1 MGPLI
6 IVGKATSVAK
16 KTKKTTKKKSTKKA
30 VAAKGKVAAKTAKKK
45 TTRKKSTIKKAV
57 TRTAKKKVQKKTA
70 KKKTAVKKKV
80 TKKKTAKTKKT
91 VKKMAVKKTA
101 VKKKTAKRKIRSG
114 GLTKAEM
121 EEFRKLLLEKRAELI
136 GDVNYIEN
144 ESLRKSRG
152 DSSGDL
158 SSMPI
163 HMADIGTDNFEQ
175 EFSLG
180 LMDSERKI
188 LKEIMAAL
196 NRIDEGTFGICEGTD
211 QPISKARLRA
221 NPWARYGIKYA
232 TMVEQG
238 RVIEGDK
245 IYEEEPED
253 EGFGDLEDSG
263 EFEIID
269 DDDVEELHLHD
280 PEDTQYGIF
289 SEPDDD

>member
-1 MGPLI
+1 M
-6 IVGKATSVAK
+6 AK
-16 KTKKTTKKKSTKKA
+16 RKTKKKKSTKKA
-30 VAAKGKVAAKTAKKK
+30 VAAKRKATAKTTKKK
-45 TTRKKSTIKKAV
+45 TTKKKATKKKAV
-57 TRTAKKKVQKKTA
+57 TRTAKKKVQKKAA

-80 TKKKTAKTKKT
+80 TKKKTAKKKT
-91 VKKMAVKKTA
+91 VKVKKAVKKKTSVKKTAKKTA
-101 VKKKTAKRKIRSG
+101 VKKKVAKRKIRSI
-114 GLTKAEM
+114 GLTKVEI
-121 EEFRKLLLEKRAELI
+121 EEFRQLLLEKRAELV

-144 ESLRKSRG
+144 EALRKSRG
-152 DSSGDL
+152 DAAGDL

-196 NRIDEGTFGICEGTD
+196 LRIEEGTFGICEGTG

-238 RVIEGDK
+238 LVIEGEK
-245 IYEEEPED
+245 IEEEPED
-253 EGFGDLEDSG
+253 EGLGLLEDSG
-263 EFEIID
+263 EFAIID
-269 DDDVEELHLHD
+269 ADDVEELHHHD

-289 SEPDDD
+289 STPNDD